1 MLLLS
6 RVVLLNYL
14 WLLDM
19 TRVAKLLLLDLLGL
33 LVGMSLHLKL
43 LHQLVEVIDLKV

>member
-19 TRVAKLLLLDLLGL
+19 TRVAKLLLLLLGL
-33 LVGMSLHLKL
+33 LVGISLHLKL